1 MANFKY
7 KAISFSG
14 EEVNGVV
21 EAPTQTDAAVKI
33 KKSCSVLLEIKEVKD
48 ANAVQVTKKKINV
61 QNLSLMCDRFA
72 IILGVG
78 LPIVKAVDML
88 AEQMEDKDLRIILT
102 DIAKD
107 VSMGRSLYASF
118 AARGEFFPVTFLES
132 VKAGE
137 ESGDLVKVFAR
148 LKDYYE
154 KTNKT
159 KQKVT
164 SSLMYPMFT
173 MVVAVI
179 VIVIIMVVAVPMFS
193 ETFAA
198 NGTEMP
204 AITQFVIN
212 VSNFFI
218 HYGLFV
224 GIGLAIA
231 GFAFS
236 VYAHTDEGA
245 EVISHTV
252 LQIPVIGKIVQLSA
266 ASQFAH
272 TMSMMLSS
280 GMPILRCLETAGK
293 SVGNYVMRRDIL
305 AASVGVEEGRALGT
319 CLRQSEYLPNMLVE
333 MTSMGE
339 RTGTMETTLEAVGRF
354 YDNEVE
360 VNTAK
365 ATSLLEPAII
375 CVLAVVVVVILFSVY
390 LPLFSMY

>member
-7 KAISFSG
+7 KALSFTG
-14 EEVNGVV
+14 EEVEGFI
-21 EAPTQTDAAVKI
+21 EATTQMDAVARIKPTY
-33 KKSCSVLLEIKEVKD
+33 SVILEISEVRD
-48 ANAVQVTKKKINV
+48 LAATQLSKKKVNV
-61 QNLSLMCDRFA
+61 QNLSLMCDRFSS
-72 IILGVG
+72 ILSVG
-78 LPIVKAVDML
+78 LPIVKDVDML
-88 AEQMEDKDLRIILT
+88 ADQMEDKDLKAILT
-102 DIAKD
+102 EIAKD

-118 AARGEFFPVTFLES
+118 AARGEVFPVTFLES
-132 VKAGE
+132 IKAGE

-154 KTNKT
+154 KSNKT
-159 KQKVT
+159 KQKVI

-193 ETFAA
+193 KTFAS
-198 NGTEMP
+198 NGMELP
-204 AITQFVIN
+204 GITQFVIN

-218 HYGLFV
+218 HYGIFLA
-224 GIGLAIA
+224 IGLAIA

-236 VYAHTDEGA
+236 AYAKTDAGSLT
-245 EVISHTV
+245 ISV
-252 LQIPVIGKIVQLSA
+252 ALLSVPVVGKIIQLSA

-280 GMPILRCLETAGK
+280 GMPILRCIETAGK
-293 SVGNYVMRRDIL
+293 SVGNYIMRRDIL
-305 AASVGVEEGRALGT
+305 DAIVGVEEGRALGS

-333 MTSMGE
+333 MTAMGE
-339 RTGTMETTLEAVGRF
+339 ATGTMETTLEAVARF

-360 VNTAK
+360 NATAK
-365 ATSLLEPAII
+365 ATGLLEPAII

-390 LPLFSMY
+390 LPMFSMY